1 MTEGATTKGAGA
13 GGGTIGVRV
22 VRAAASVPAGEM
34 KDWGPIVPLRD
45 EAGGSPAGGI
55 AAPAASRTRG
65 VLLHKGS
72 GGSPEAGI
80 WECTPGEWECRVTR
94 DEFCHFLSG
103 RCVYTHESGERTE
116 LAGGD
121 AAFFP
126 AGWNG
131 RCSVIETVRKVY
143 MIG

>member
-1 MTEGATTKGAGA
+1 MTDR
-13 GGGTIGVRV
+13 GGISVRV
-22 VRAAASVPAGEM
+22 IRAAASVAAAEL
-34 KDWGPIVPLRD
+34 KDWGPIAPLPV
-45 EAGGSPAGGI
+45 ALGAAPAGGGAATAGRA
-55 AAPAASRTRG
+55 AAPAGSRTRG
-65 VLLHKGS
+65 LLLHKGP

-80 WECTPGEWECRVTR
+80 WECTPGEWECRVAR
-94 DEFCHFLSG
+94 DEFCHFLAG

-116 LAGGD
+116 IVPGD

-143 MIG
+143 MIR